1 MGLVIFAWLTAQSYF
16 KDSTNIDIRKLM
28 LEENNMLIDESMT
41 PFGFVD
47 NGLQE
52 DVFEDGEERWQYAE
66 KRGFPMSRL

>member
-1 MGLVIFAWLTAQSYF
+1 MGLVLFAWLTAQSYF

-52 DVFEDGEERWQYAE
+52 EVFEDGEERWHYAE
-66 KRGFPMSRL
+66 KRGFPRSRL